1 MASTTALF
9 TGLSGLTSNSRR
21 LDVIGNN
28 IANVNTTAF
37 KSTRMSFAP
46 TFSRNFSLGT
56 APGDTTGG
64 SNPGQVGLGVTVG
77 GTQRNFNNGAIS
89 VTGVATDLAIE
100 GDGFFIVNQ
109 SGSRFYT
116 RAGGF
121 IRNPENDLMTQS
133 GAKVM
138 GFGVDDQFNLVD
150 GNLVELNIPVGTLT
164 LAEQT
169 DNVIFNGN
177 MNASGEIASTGS
189 IHETRAFFTD
199 PAGTTPITA
208 ATDLLTTDIYVSDGA
223 GGFTIAF
230 DSSESGRSITIDG
243 IEKGGKDLGSATFA
257 ISGFAVEGADA
268 FGSTFGELLAF
279 FDEYLG
285 TDSSAIGGSSDLG
298 GSVQIN
304 ANGQIV
310 VVGNEGTVQSLEI
323 ETGNITVNGP
333 GGGLGNPMVMTKTGA
348 ADGESVR
355 TSFVVYDSLGTPLT
369 IDLSFVL
376 QATNPSGGTTWE
388 FIAESNASGE
398 NDRLLAL
405 GEVSFDSNGRFTG
418 SSNQSFSIVRTNG
431 ATTPLTVNM
440 DFDSNT
446 DSITSFTDSGSN
458 FAAVYQDGSPIGTLA
473 AFSIG
478 EDGAISGA
486 FTNGLTRTIGQVA
499 LAKFANPE
507 GLVDVGGSLFGSGP
521 NSGTALVAKPREF
534 GTGRV
539 VGGALEL
546 SNVDLSQEFI
556 DMILASTGYSAA
568 SRVIT
573 TTDELMT
580 QLLALGR

>member
-77 GTQRNFNNGAIS
+77 GTQRNFNNGAIG

-257 ISGFAVEGADA
+257 ISGSAVEGADA

-333 GGGLGNPMVMTKTGA
+333 GGGLGNPMVMTKTGD

>member
-77 GTQRNFNNGAIS
+77 GTQRNFNNGAIG

-333 GGGLGNPMVMTKTGA
+333 GGGLGNPMVMTKTGD

-446 DSITSFTDSGSN
+446 DSITSFTDREQLRSRLPGRFPDRHAGSV
-458 FAAVYQDGSPIGTLA
+458 FDRRGWSHL
-473 AFSIG
+473 
-478 EDGAISGA
+478 
-486 FTNGLTRTIGQVA
+486 
-499 LAKFANPE
+499 
-507 GLVDVGGSLFGSGP
+507 GSLHQWSH
-521 NSGTALVAKPREF
+521 ADHRA
-534 GTGRV
+534 GRARQV
-539 VGGALEL
+539 RQPGRLGRRGWQPFRKRTQLWYGAGR
-546 SNVDLSQEFI
+546 Q
-556 DMILASTGYSAA
+556 A
-568 SRVIT
+568 SRIR
-573 TTDELMT
+573 DRPS
-580 QLLALGR
+580 GRRGSRAFERGSLSRIHRHDSRIDGLFGRKPSDHNDR